1 MFQKTLSK
9 SISIS
14 GIGLHSGENVEL
26 KLQPA
31 PADSGIRFL
40 IHSGHSVH
48 AIVPSPDAVSTTEL
62 ATALSSDGFSV
73 STVEHLLAALSGL
86 GIDNADC
93 HVYGNE
99 IPILDGSA
107 RSFVVFIRKAGTRTQ
122 KSPRKFARISRPFG
136 YERDGKSIWAYPYD
150 GFRVEYTIVFPHKC
164 IGHESLSIDI
174 TPESFESIAN
184 ARTFGFLQEV
194 EYLHSKNL
202 ALGGNLSN
210 AIVLDEEG
218 VINPDGLRYPDEF
231 VRHKILDFIGDMAM
245 FGTALRGRFV
255 VSCSGHRHN
264 NEFLRHLEAEGT
276 HCFELAREET
286 RPQPKM
292 FFPALSPAKAAVF

>member
-14 GIGLHSGENVEL
+14 GIGLHSGENVQL
-26 KLQPA
+26 KLHPA
-31 PADSGIRFL
+31 PVDSGIRFL

-48 AIVPSPDAVSTTEL
+48 AIAPLPDAVSTTEL

-93 HVYGNE
+93 HIYGNE

-107 RSFVVFIRKAGTRTQ
+107 RSFVAFIQKTGTRTQ
-122 KSPRKFARISRPFG
+122 KKPRKFARITRPFG
-136 YERDGKSIWAYPYD
+136 YEKDGKSIWAYPYN
-150 GFRVEYTIVFPHKC
+150 GFRVEYTIDFPHKC

-174 TPESFESIAN
+174 TPESFKEIAD

-264 NEFLRHLEAEGT
+264 NDFLRHLAAEGT
-276 HCFELAREET
+276 QCFELAVEET
-286 RPQPKM
+286 LSLSKM